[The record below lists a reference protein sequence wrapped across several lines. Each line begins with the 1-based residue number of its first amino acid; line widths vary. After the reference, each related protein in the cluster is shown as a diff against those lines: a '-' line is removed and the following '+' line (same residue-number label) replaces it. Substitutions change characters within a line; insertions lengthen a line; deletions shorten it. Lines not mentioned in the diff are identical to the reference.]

1 MARKDDKDNPLLR
14 GVPDASRGRLK
25 HVLTPGASGQVRAG
39 AVRTVRAALET
50 RSIDAQVHE
59 SFPLQRAYEE
69 EFFASLLYYLGMLTF
84 PPPTSES
91 FRLVVP
97 NTVSRQLY
105 LESFAHLVTDLA
117 EVPMIGQAL
126 QESVKDLAFRGNPAP
141 FQTILQTRVLQFLSR
156 RDQIKLD
163 ERSVKFIALA
173 FLGMVD
179 LFIPFSEMEHVGG
192 FSDLL
197 LPVNQRKYPDSSY
210 SWLFEFK
217 YLKVAEAK
225 AKPAKPPKKDAKPKP
240 PSKPPKP
247 SAAVERA
254 LDEAEAQLGRYQA
267 DPRLA
272 AFAGPKGWRS
282 VAVACVGA
290 TALFFREPGQPTR
303 SAYAE

>member
-1 MARKDDKDNPLLR
+1 
-14 GVPDASRGRLK
+14 
-25 HVLTPGASGQVRAG
+25 
-39 AVRTVRAALET
+39 
-50 RSIDAQVHE
+50 
-59 SFPLQRAYEE
+59 
-69 EFFASLLYYLGMLTF
+69 MLTF
-84 PPPTSES
+84 PPTTSES
-91 FRLVVP
+91 FRFVVP

-105 LESFAHLVTDLA
+105 LESFAHLITDLA
-117 EVPMIGQAL
+117 QVPMIGQAL

-141 FQTILQTRVLQFLSR
+141 FLTILQTRVLQFLSR

-217 YLKVAEAK
+217 YLKVADSK
-225 AKPAKPPKKDAKPKP
+225 ARPAKKDGKDPARASGKAS
-240 PSKPPKP
+240 SKPPKP

-254 LDEAEAQLGRYQA
+254 LDEAEAQLARYQA
-267 DPRLA
+267 DPRLC

-290 TALFFREPGQPTR
+290 TALYFREPGEKTR
-303 SAYAE
+303 RAA